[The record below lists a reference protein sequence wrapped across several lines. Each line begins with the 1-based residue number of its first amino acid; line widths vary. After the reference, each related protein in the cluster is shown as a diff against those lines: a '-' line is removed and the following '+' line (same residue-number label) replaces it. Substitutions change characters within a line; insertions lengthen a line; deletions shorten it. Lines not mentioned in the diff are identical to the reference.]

1 MGCNQLLQWNVDN
14 LSDLVTLA
22 VIYPHL
28 NASLNALATIL
39 LITGWILIKKK
50 KETAH
55 KNVMLASFVVSTLF
69 LLCYLYYHIV
79 VTGGEPVRLREDT
92 PNAVRYPYYFILFS
106 HIILAISVPVLAI
119 GTIRHGLKNNRERHI
134 KWARITFPIW
144 LYVSVTGVIVYI
156 VLYLLYA
163 PDILP
168 GT

>member
-1 MGCNQLLQWNVDN
+1 MIPFSISN
-14 LSDLVTLA
+14 LIDSLVLG

-28 NASLNALATIL
+28 NASLNALATVL
-39 LITGWILIKKK
+39 LVTGWVLIKKGREK
-50 KETAH
+50 AH
-55 KNVMLASFVVSTLF
+55 KNVMLASFLVSTLF

-106 HIILAISVPVLAI
+106 HIILAISVPILAI
-119 GTIRHGLKNNRERHI
+119 GTIRHGLKDNRERHR

-156 VLYLLYA
+156 ILYLLYA
-163 PDILP
+163 PDVLP
-168 GT
+168 GS

>member
-1 MGCNQLLQWNVDN
+1 MIPFSISN
-14 LSDLVTLA
+14 LIDSLVLG

-28 NASLNALATIL
+28 NASLNALATVL
-39 LITGWILIKKK
+39 LVTGWVLIKKGREK
-50 KETAH
+50 AH

-106 HIILAISVPVLAI
+106 HIILAISVPILAI
-119 GTIRHGLKNNRERHI
+119 GTIRHGLKDNRERHR

-163 PDILP
+163 PDVLP
-168 GT
+168 GS

>member
-1 MGCNQLLQWNVDN
+1 VIPFSISNFMD
-14 LSDLVTLA
+14 SLVLG

-28 NASLNALATIL
+28 NASLNALATVL
-39 LITGWILIKKK
+39 LVTGWILIKKGR
-50 KETAH
+50 EQAH

-69 LLCYLYYHIV
+69 LMSYLYYHIV

-106 HIILAISVPVLAI
+106 HIILAISVPILAI
-119 GTIRHGLKNNRERHI
+119 GTIRHGLKDNRERHR

-156 VLYLLYA
+156 ILYLLYA
-163 PDILP
+163 PDVLP
-168 GT
+168 GS

>member
-1 MGCNQLLQWNVDN
+1 VTPFSISN
-14 LSDLVTLA
+14 LIDSLVLG

-28 NASLNALATIL
+28 NASLNALATVL
-39 LITGWILIKKK
+39 LVTGWVLIKKGREK
-50 KETAH
+50 AH

-92 PNAVRYPYYFILFS
+92 PTAVRYPYYFILFS
-106 HIILAISVPVLAI
+106 HIILAISVPILAI
-119 GTIRHGLKNNRERHI
+119 GTIRHGLKDNRERHR

-163 PDILP
+163 PDVLP
-168 GT
+168 GS

>member
-1 MGCNQLLQWNVDN
+1 MISSMIFSLMDSFVVG
-14 LSDLVTLA
+14 

-28 NASLNALATIL
+28 NASLNALATVL
-39 LITGWILIKKK
+39 LVTGWVFIKKGQEK
-50 KETAH
+50 AH

-69 LLCYLYYHIV
+69 LLSYLYYHIV
-79 VTGGEPVRLREDT
+79 VAGGEHVRLREDT

-106 HIILAISVPVLAI
+106 HIILAISVPILAI
-119 GTIRHGLKNNRERHI
+119 GTIRHGLKDNRERHR

-163 PDILP
+163 PDVLP
-168 GT
+168 GS